1 MLNFCILDIDGR
13 PMWIK
18 WGLIV
23 STYLLNDQFWNLNE
37 IFMPQAATRRRLV
50 SSKKNFARNEKT
62 SQQDFIFIA
71 DEFLDVKASN
81 FKNK

>member
-1 MLNFCILDIDGR
+1 
-13 PMWIK
+13 
-18 WGLIV
+18 
-23 STYLLNDQFWNLNE
+23 
-37 IFMPQAATRRRLV
+37 MPQAATRRRLA

>member
-1 MLNFCILDIDGR
+1 MKFLCLKL
-13 PMWIK
+13 PPVVLWA
-18 WGLIV
+18 L
-23 STYLLNDQFWNLNE
+23 
-37 IFMPQAATRRRLV
+37 
-50 SSKKNFARNEKT
+50 KNFARNEKT